1 MFLNPQKVIDS
12 LQILPGMQIAD
23 FGVGRGDFALAASYA
38 AGKNGVLYAI
48 DIKKTALEALKSK
61 AKEKNISNI
70 HPIIAD
76 LEKIRA
82 TSLKED
88 SIHCIIIANV
98 LFQIAAKEN
107 VAREAHRV
115 LIPGGK
121 VFLIEWETEGEQKIS
136 GKPKIGPVMSARLKK
151 EDAKKLFEIRGFNFD
166 RIFLAGDHH
175 YGMVFKKI

>member
-1 MFLNPQKVIDS
+1 MFLNPQKVVDS
-12 LQILPGMQIAD
+12 WQILPGMQIAD
-23 FGVGRGDFALAASYA
+23 FGVGRGDFALLASRA
-38 AGKNGVLYAI
+38 IGKNGVLYAI
-48 DIKKTALEALKSK
+48 DIKKTALEALKNK
-61 AKEKNISNI
+61 AKEKKILNI

-82 TSLKED
+82 TSLKDE
-88 SIHCIIIANV
+88 SIHCIIIASV

-115 LIPGGK
+115 LKPGGK
-121 VFLIEWETEGEQKIS
+121 VFLIEWEIEGEQKIS
-136 GKPKIGPVMSARLKK
+136 GNPKIGPSISARLAK

-166 RIFLAGDHH
+166 GTFLAGDHH